1 MKAHTRRP
9 GGLTEKEENQLRDA
23 LARLH
28 AVNRPAYLGG
38 RERFDVDQGIKAI
51 EARLNPKSVDD
62 LLAATERVCTP
73 IEYLFANIDR
83 EAHAAAIEV
92 CG

>member
-1 MKAHTRRP
+1 MKTP
-9 GGLTEKEENQLRDA
+9 TNGLTKNEEQKLRDA

-28 AVNRPAYLGG
+28 AANRPAYLGG

-51 EARLNPKSVDD
+51 EARLNPKPVDE
-62 LLAATERVCTP
+62 LLAVTERVCAP

-83 EAHAAAIEV
+83 EAHAAALEV